1 MYPVTIT
8 PSQVIYTAEEVE
20 EIVSEYREEKVCE
33 SYLDKY
39 CSCMVYLQTEKGIDI
54 SGNAIDIE
62 PNYFGEPQ
70 RGDVII
76 FRYPNGKAHTA
87 FLEEVYNEVYWIS
100 EWNYFPAEK
109 SERRI
114 PFELNSIYGI
124 YRDYSDD
131 S

>member
-1 MYPVTIT
+1 M
-8 PSQVIYTAEEVE
+8 EEYIE
-20 EIVSEYREEKVCE
+20 PKKKCE
-33 SYLDKY
+33 SYLDIY
-39 CSCMVYLQTEKGIDI
+39 CSCVVYLQNKGIDI
-54 SGNAIDIE
+54 SGNAINLE

-87 FLEEVYNEVYWIS
+87 FLEEVYNEVYWVS
-100 EWNYFPAEK
+100 EWNYFSGEK

-124 YRDYSDD
+124 WRDYKEEK
-131 S
+131 